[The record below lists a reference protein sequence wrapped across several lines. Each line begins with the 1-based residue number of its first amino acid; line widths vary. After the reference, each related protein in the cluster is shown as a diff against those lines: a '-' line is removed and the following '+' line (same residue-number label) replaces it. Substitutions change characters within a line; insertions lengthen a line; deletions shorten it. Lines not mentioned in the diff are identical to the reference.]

1 VKQLQLILPFVLLII
16 AAFISGANAQTTLRY
31 GQIPSTIKTV
41 SALQF
46 HIAQRK
52 NFFGREGIAL
62 EMLPIEG
69 GAANMVVALTKG
81 TVDITR
87 TATPYLIQD
96 VLNGS
101 DNVAILGETATP
113 IYSLIVKPGIKSFA
127 ELKGKTVGLSL
138 AVDTISISTRKL
150 MALNGVKEGEFKV
163 KELVGTPARAECL
176 KKGDCDAVPLGQ
188 PEDFVLMNQGYH
200 RLGVSTDAM
209 ANFQFIVSAVRR
221 AWAEK
226 NKESLVRYARSMAAS
241 FQYMR
246 TPANRDEVVRI
257 VTETTGSSEQIARQ
271 TLSLYFDPDRGVIP
285 KRSEIDVKGFGEV
298 IRVMGE
304 VGELKPPLPPVER
317 FIDLQYLK
325 AAGVQ

>member
-1 VKQLQLILPFVLLII
+1 
-16 AAFISGANAQTTLRY
+16 
-31 GQIPSTIKTV
+31 
-41 SALQF
+41 
-46 HIAQRK
+46 
-52 NFFGREGIAL
+52 
-62 EMLPIEG
+62 
-69 GAANMVVALTKG
+69 MVVALTKG

-113 IYSLIVKPGIKSFA
+113 IYSLIVKPEIKSFA

-150 MALNGVKEGEFKV
+150 MALNGVKEGDFKV
-163 KELVGTPARAECL
+163 KELVGTPARADCL
-176 KKGDCDAVPLGQ
+176 KKGECDAVPLGQ
-188 PEDFVLMNQGYH
+188 PEDFVLMNQGYR

-221 AWAEK
+221 SWAEK
-226 NKESLVRYARSMAAS
+226 NKDSLVRYARAMAAS

-246 TPANRDEVVRI
+246 DPVNRDEVVRI

-285 KRSEIDVKGFGEV
+285 KRGEIDVKGFGEV
-298 IRVMGE
+298 IRIMGE
-304 VGELKPPLPPVER
+304 VGELKPPLPAVER

-325 AAGVQ
+325 AAGIQ